1 MVKGNLNSLK
11 SKFERFEYYDS
22 NSDDD
27 AFEVKYCKQ
36 CFYCESRIDHN
47 VCVRFDREAGGRRTS
62 PDKRSCLLFKDK
74 KEAEEEER
82 IGNKSW

>member
-1 MVKGNLNSLK
+1 MFLILTHQNVYDCLLQASIDGSVKK
-11 SKFERFEYYDS
+11 RFIIEI
-22 NSDDD
+22 
-27 AFEVKYCKQ
+27 K
-36 CFYCESRIDHN
+36 I
-47 VCVRFDREAGGRRTS
+47 REAGGKRTS